1 MNFSSL
7 LFPLLILAL
16 ALPLFLSA
24 RKQKRSMQEM
34 QKLQKSL
41 EPGDRVMTTSGLYAT
56 VLDAS
61 NEDSIDLEIAPGVQ
75 TTWVRAAVR
84 EKVQDTDVDQT
95 ESFDDEGDEQESA
108 TSDVAEEK
116 STQSSGGA
124 QVAPPLEHEKNRS

>member
-24 RKQKRSMQEM
+24 RKQKRSMAEM

-56 VLDAS
+56 VVDAS
-61 NEDSIDLEIAPGVQ
+61 AEDTIDLEIAEGLV

-84 EKVQDTDVDQT
+84 ERVQDTDADPASAA
-95 ESFDDEGDEQESA
+95 EEDDEQESA
-108 TSDVAEEK
+108 ATEVAEEK